1 MIQRRSH
8 HAPKL
13 PARAVEDEG
22 TQNEEKKTGF
32 ELASRMA
39 LSITEM
45 AQVLHISPTLAY
57 ELAKQEDFPSFYIGH
72 HKLINKEGLQR
83 WIDERCKGVAVPMN
97 DRELTT

>member
-8 HAPKL
+8 HAPKT
-13 PARAVEDEG
+13 PIRTVTDEES
-22 TQNEEKKTGF
+22 QVKEKTEGI
-32 ELASRMA
+32 LLDGRMA

-45 AQVLHISPTLAY
+45 AQVLHISTTLAY

>member
-8 HAPKL
+8 HAPKT
-13 PARAVEDEG
+13 PARTVADEEA
-22 TQNEEKKTGF
+22 QDEEKKAGVP
-32 ELASRMA
+32 LANRMA

-45 AQVLHISPTLAY
+45 AQVLHISTTLAY
-57 ELAKQEDFPSFYIGH
+57 ELAKQEDFPSFYIGR

-83 WIDERCKGVAVPMN
+83 WIDDRCKGVAVPMN

>member
-8 HAPKL
+8 HAPKT
-13 PARAVEDEG
+13 PVRAVADEEA
-22 TQNEEKKTGF
+22 QDEKNKAGVP
-32 ELASRMA
+32 LANRMA

-83 WIDERCKGVAVPMN
+83 WMDERCKGVAVPMN